1 MGIFAK
7 FGDLIIKLFSFV
19 GMLILSIPKIP
30 EKIRNIN
37 TSRIRD
43 KIGTE
48 SVKGNISRIRNEVGG
63 VKDTYSRENYS
74 RPEHAR
80 TSGEPGAHLEDSGD
94 LKDPGVIL
102 ISGTYTSEE
111 KERTILILQIASAA
125 FIVVSI
131 FYVFNFL
138 SLILFL
144 ILGGL
149 IGAFVIYILY
159 NRVTKMYRRDF
170 NAYRDFFLLYLAVGI
185 VIVLVSSN
193 PNLTMAFSFQSLPSL
208 SVLIYAII
216 AVAAVFLIFRI
227 KYHRNYTFGTVL
239 EAGENTAHV
248 KVEYDIRSN
257 VKPDIYLVENR
268 PGAVTGD
275 IVKLKIEEKIIS
287 TGGNKPLEILEV
299 YEKT

>member
-7 FGDLIIKLFSFV
+7 FGDFIIKLFSFV

-37 TSRIRD
+37 TSGIRD
-43 KIGTE
+43 KIDTE
-48 SVKGNISRIRNEVGG
+48 SVKGNISRIRSEVGG

-74 RPEHAR
+74 RPEHVR
-80 TSGEPGAHLEDSGD
+80 TSGESGVHLE
-94 LKDPGVIL
+94 DPGVIL

-111 KERTILILQIASAA
+111 KERTIFILQIASAA

-144 ILGGL
+144 ILGSL

-216 AVAAVFLIFRI
+216 AVVAVFLIFRI

>member
-1 MGIFAK
+1 LGIFAK

-37 TSRIRD
+37 TSGIRD

>member
-37 TSRIRD
+37 TSGIRD